1 MAHIYYTPSGAAV
14 VVITPPRAGVRSVNL
29 IFLNGSWIISRLPKQ
44 SRSILRHCDCFWQP
58 FIASL

>member
-29 IFLNGSWIISRLPKQ
+29 ISSTVPE
-44 SRSILRHCDCFWQP
+44 
-58 FIASL
+58 